1 MVYFKGKQKKRGQ
14 IMTIK
19 EVEKLTG
26 LTAKSIR
33 YYEDKGLVTVE
44 RNEENDYRSYSENE
58 VNRLKK
64 IKLLRHLEFSVEEVK
79 TMLDMEPKALE
90 KVLREKA
97 DKYEDMRERCK
108 DKREICLSL
117 AKDYKKDEEI
127 LNKIVEEYSEFIQG
141 LDSEEM
147 KESMEELKYLST
159 PSFSHTMLL
168 SFMFSGPIM
177 ALFINISDG
186 KWEYLMLIAGLAI
199 LSTALIT
206 GSWIFYFVQRSR
218 HKDRVKKKNR
228 AQRWIFPLL
237 ILGVIVGIFLI
248 IKVMEAVEKLLI
260 PENYLFYSYPQ
271 WASYGMAWIIL
282 GGFALVVLLILGK
295 VAEKRNRKIDVAD
308 GWLWIWR
315 KIGKWKYA
323 VIGAAVVALYVF
335 LTSFTVVT
343 EDAIICHSPLHPTG
357 ISYSYSDVEKITAG
371 VGQKKLSFKAHERK
385 GEFFYQIE
393 LDGKTI
399 TFMTDSSSNSEIV
412 SYEEHTY
419 LYFEEFDQKLVDLG
433 IPKESDST
441 GYENISMD
449 QEYIDR
455 FLRILENQ

>member
-1 MVYFKGKQKKRGQ
+1 
-14 IMTIK
+14 MTIK
-19 EVEKLTG
+19 DVEKLTG

-64 IKLLRHLEFSVEEVK
+64 IKLLRYLEFSVEEVK
-79 TMLDMEPKALE
+79 NMLDMEPKAFE

-97 DKYEDMRERCK
+97 DAYEDLRERCK

-127 LNKIVEEYSEFIQG
+127 LRKIVTEYSEFIQH

-186 KWEYLMLIAGLAI
+186 KWEDLMLVAGLAI
-199 LSTALIT
+199 LSTVLIT
-206 GSWIFYFVQRSR
+206 GSWIFYFVQRR
-218 HKDRVKKKNR
+218 KHKDRVKKKNR

-248 IKVMEAVEKLLI
+248 IKIMEAVEKLLI

-282 GGFALVVLLILGK
+282 GGLVLVVLLILGK
-295 VAEKRNRKIDVAD
+295 VAEKGNRKIDVAD

-323 VIGAAVVALYVF
+323 VLGTAVISLYVF

-343 EDAIICHSPLHPTG
+343 EDAIICYSPIHPTG
-357 ISYSYSDVEKITAG
+357 ISYSYSDVEKITTG
-371 VGQKKLSFKAHERK
+371 VGQKKLTFKAYKRK

-399 TFMTDSSSNSEIV
+399 TFMTDSSSNSEIAR
-412 SYEEHTY
+412 YEEHTY
-419 LYFEEFDQKLVDLG
+419 LYFEEFDQKLMKLG
-433 IPKESDST
+433 IPKESDAT

-449 QEYIDR
+449 QEYVDR
-455 FLRILENQ
+455 FLRILENK